1 MTSEEWK
8 AYESIWASKFRE
20 NLLGVTK
27 NYRLSEISRM
37 SGIDKASL
45 SRYLSGEVLP
55 SAWSIVRLGR
65 TLGVPIT
72 DIIDYFW

>member
-8 AYESIWASKFRE
+8 TYESIWASKFRE
-20 NLLGVTK
+20 NLLAVTK
-27 NYRLSEISRM
+27 NYRLSELSRM

-55 SAWSIVRLGR
+55 SAWSIIRLGR